1 MNSAYWM
8 YRALSMLVESHHAQ
22 FIQDDL
28 DYLTAAREQQHRL
41 IDETDKAAQELSG
54 EDLIRFLTEKN
65 YEMVAD
71 MKERTMG
78 MINHFFVEGLK
89 LSKLTFNMDA
99 NL

>member
-1 MNSAYWM
+1 MIIQHQLELNLTDIHGDDPSGLVTEFLRSA
-8 YRALSMLVESHHAQ
+8 R
-22 FIQDDL
+22 D
-28 DYLTAAREQQHRL
+28 
-41 IDETDKAAQELSG
+41 SG
-54 EDLIRFLTEKN
+54 EDLTRFLTEKN
-65 YEMVAD
+65 YKMVAD